1 MPSARL
7 ATLPF
12 ELTTDHQ
19 VIAGGTVTNTEERRH
34 GVLRL
39 ESELLVVQWR
49 VEREISRIGSEIRT
63 DTERDGM
70 REVAVPVRMLG
81 DARVRYRGRWW
92 WRRCEV
98 VITARDLLAFDALA
112 DSDGFA
118 FAHPAELVLPV
129 RATDDALAREFA
141 SEMELAIAE
150 LALAA
155 AERAADATLPFPAA
169 RQAALPDTSTG
180 RE

>member
-1 MPSARL
+1 MPAARL

-70 REVAVPVRMLG
+70 RES
-81 DARVRYRGRWW
+81 
-92 WRRCEV
+92 
-98 VITARDLLAFDALA
+98 DLLAFDALA

-155 AERAADATLPFPAA
+155 AERSADGTLPFPAS
-169 RQAALPDTSTG
+169 RHAALPDGKTA